1 MRAAVSASLY
11 TVFTPTAKLA
21 ASTMGMRFAASEMR
35 LLSSGLKPVVPI
47 TIALACLRSASVPSG
62 RVKSS
67 TTSACATAAG
77 SETIFTL
84 PTLSPAAAAS
94 NAHTM
99 ENSGSADA
107 ASAIARPMR
116 PAAPA
121 MASFTWRLSL
131 RGAGGAWIAIEA
143 RELAVFEVDG
153 ELALLALRTG
163 LIAPVHVIPAVGVED
178 VGEKRR
184 AERQAYLLLA
194 HAGLQACDRFR
205 RNVIALLDLDAIGLH
220 AGNLRHEAAA
230 RDGENEEQPGPAM
243 HGRI

>member
-47 TIALACLRSASVPSG
+47 TIALACLRSATVPSG

-67 TTSACATAAG
+67 TTSAWATAAA

-121 MASFTWRLSL
+121 MASFTWRSL
-131 RGAGGAWIAIEA
+131 RGAGGAWIAIET
-143 RELAVFEVDG
+143 RELAVLEVDG
-153 ELALLALRTG
+153 EFALLALRTG
-163 LIAPVHVIPAVGVED
+163 LIPPVHVIPAVGMED

-194 HAGLQACDRFR
+194 HARLQGCNRFR
-205 RNVIALLDLDAIGLH
+205 RDVIALLDFDAIGLH
-220 AGNLRHEAAA
+220 AGNLRDEAAA
-230 RDGENEEQPGPAM
+230 RDGENEEQQEPAL